1 MADWGLDVEIE
12 TWEGAIHGQLNMAA
26 QFGPAEVDPVATE
39 HVKSY
44 FADIVAMIE
53 REVAEPEGFGNEE
66 AQFLFEI
73 SRETRTKLLQMLLE
87 LLLLMVYA
95 LLLLIVYALL
105 YKT

>member
-1 MADWGLDVEIE
+1 MLRMADWGLDVEIE

-44 FADIVAMIE
+44 FADIRAMIE

-66 AQFLFEI
+66 AELV
-73 SRETRTKLLQMLLE
+73 SRTELLQTILE
-87 LLLLMVYA
+87 LFN
-95 LLLLIVYALL
+95 LLLIVYALL
-105 YKT
+105 YKTS